1 MNCMNCGAYLTDMD
15 LDYCTHC
22 GCNVLVQKKVDYI
35 SKYYYN
41 QGLEKASIRDLSGAI
56 NCLKQSLT
64 YNKGNIQARN
74 LLGLVYFETGEV
86 VAALSEW
93 VISKNLQPARNLA
106 SEYID
111 KLQANPNK
119 LEAIN
124 ETIRKYNDALSLC
137 REGHEDMAAIRL
149 KKILTQN
156 SKLIK
161 GYHLLALIQI
171 KNEEWNKARRT
182 LRKAAKIDKTNTT
195 TLRFLREVDE
205 QTGVTTKL
213 DHKGKSFFKGA
224 QTIEDRED
232 SLFGEQSIQPP
243 VYKTRG
249 RASLFFTLMTGFAAG
264 ALAFWL
270 LVVPAIRQG
279 IYREANK
286 QIVKYSES
294 LASQGVELSKAQN
307 LAQESGDTMEAAA
320 KQLEEEKKK
329 AASYE
334 ALMASYSAMLQ
345 ENWDEAALKIQQVY
359 VDKLSDDVM
368 GIYNTIC
375 SNTGVSGIE
384 SSEEDDEAG
393 DGEMEDTSG
402 SPEEGSSD
410 GSPEESGYSDNSYSG
425 DSYSGDGYSGD
436 SYSGD
441 NYSGDGYSGDGYSGD
456 SYSGDGYSGAGY

>member
-1 MNCMNCGAYLTDMD
+1 
-15 LDYCTHC
+15 
-22 GCNVLVQKKVDYI
+22 
-35 SKYYYN
+35 
-41 QGLEKASIRDLSGAI
+41 
-56 NCLKQSLT
+56 
-64 YNKGNIQARN
+64 
-74 LLGLVYFETGEV
+74 
-86 VAALSEW
+86 
-93 VISKNLQPARNLA
+93 
-106 SEYID
+106 
-111 KLQANPNK
+111 
-119 LEAIN
+119 
-124 ETIRKYNDALSLC
+124 
-137 REGHEDMAAIRL
+137 MAAIRL

-345 ENWDEAALKIQQVY
+345 ENWDEAALKIQQVLRRRAPQTA
-359 VDKLSDDVM
+359 VRKKAV
-368 GIYNTIC
+368 IRTIAIRE
-375 SNTGVSGIE
+375 TVIRETATPETATPVTATREIITPETAIQETAIRETVILEMAIPVRDIE
-384 SSEEDDEAG
+384 
-393 DGEMEDTSG
+393 
-402 SPEEGSSD
+402 
-410 GSPEESGYSDNSYSG
+410 
-425 DSYSGDGYSGD
+425 
-436 SYSGD
+436 
-441 NYSGDGYSGDGYSGD
+441 
-456 SYSGDGYSGAGY
+456 

>member
-22 GCNVLVQKKVDYI
+22 GCNVLVQKKVDYL

-93 VISKNLQPARNLA
+93 VISKNLQPGRNLA

-124 ETIRKYNDALSLC
+124 ETIKKYNDALALC
-137 REGHEDMAAIRL
+137 RDGHEDMAAIRL

-213 DHKGKSFFKGA
+213 EHKSKGFFKGN
-224 QTIEDRED
+224 QTTQDRED
-232 SLFGEQSIQPP
+232 SLFGDQPIQPP
-243 VYKTRG
+243 VYKSRG
-249 RASLFFTLMTGFAAG
+249 RASLFFTLMAGFAAG

-270 LVVPAIRQG
+270 LAVPAIRQG

-307 LAQESGDTMEAAA
+307 RVQESGDTMEAAA

-329 AASYE
+329 ASSYE
-334 ALMASYSAMLQ
+334 ALMASYSAMIQ

-359 VDKLSDDVM
+359 VDMLSDDVM

-375 SNTGVSGIE
+375 ANTGVSGIE
-384 SSEEDDEAG
+384 SSEEDGESG
-393 DGEMEDTSG
+393 DGEMEDSSASPDESSAGDGYQGEG
-402 SPEEGSSD
+402 SPD
-410 GSPEESGYSDNSYSG
+410 GSYTG
-425 DSYSGDGYSGD
+425 DGYSGDGYSGD
-436 SYSGD
+436 GYSEDG
-441 NYSGDGYSGDGYSGD
+441 YSGDGYSGDGYSGD
-456 SYSGDGYSGAGY
+456 GY